1 MAEEVKAQEEKKVES
16 SKIMG
21 TIFKVILGL
30 VFLGLAAYLLIS
42 RSWWKHTWLLIKG
55 SAGPCLVL
63 AAIITF
69 AIAKE

>member
-1 MAEEVKAQEEKKVES
+1 MAEEAKKVETKKMIS
-16 SKIMG
+16 

-30 VFLGLAAYLLIS
+30 VLLI
-42 RSWWKHTWLLIKG
+42 LGILAIKG
-55 SAGPCLVL
+55 WWQDLLLVIRGCIGLFLVL